1 MSYIYNEG
9 VEMIQKVLLLFRTL
23 PYASACG
30 CGYSR
35 ERALGYSPPPTA
47 EPAQWQAEK
56 EQNQKAAVGGKKSP
70 ARAGTKEIVNRLAV
84 SSGKSVG
91 VAIT

>member
-1 MSYIYNEG
+1 
-9 VEMIQKVLLLFRTL
+9 MIQKVLFLFRAS

-35 ERALGYSPPPTA
+35 ERALGYPQPPTA
-47 EPAQWQAEK
+47 APAHWEAAK

-70 ARAGTKEIVNRLAV
+70 ACAGTKNEYIIC
-84 SSGKSVG
+84 
-91 VAIT
+91 AISFHGAYLKRGSDICN